1 MRKNVLVKGFMIAMA
16 AVMLG
21 TTAPATVM
29 ASEVDTQQ
37 EAVNEDKDKEEAA
50 KKEAEKKEAERKE
63 AERKEAERKEA
74 ERKEAERKA
83 AEEEAKKE
91 ATVIELSDVVI
102 TIRVPETGANA
113 GENLPEAQVTKG
125 NDGCTVKKAGWYVD
139 QDEDGYPET
148 EFKGT
153 LEDGKFYAVINLAAN
168 EGFTFTDKT
177 SVSVEEMDAC
187 KIEKKEDGTVNVI
200 EAVTFA
206 APAKKEA
213 EPEEKTV
220 EKKEV
225 KGTETKTTTVKKTA
239 DKKAAEK
246 KAAEKKAAE
255 KKAAEKKAA
264 EKKAAEKKAAE
275 KKAAEKKAAEKK
287 AAEKKAAEKKA
298 AENKTTAEKKAT
310 AKKTEAKEAA
320 TEKAAVERTEVK
332 KEETK
337 KTEKKGSPAVVQA
350 AEKENAAPAAA
361 EQNAYRTVDNNGVL
375 IWMAVIGV
383 AIAGM
388 AAALVAEL
396 LKK

>member
-1 MRKNVLVKGFMIAMA
+1 MRKNALVKGFMIAMA

-29 ASEVDTQQ
+29 AAEVDTQQ

-74 ERKEAERKA
+74 ERKEAERKEAERKA
-83 AEEEAKKE
+83 AEEEAAKKE

-177 SVSVEEMDAC
+177 SVSVEGMDAC

-239 DKKAAEK
+239 D
-246 KAAEKKAAE
+246 
-255 KKAAEKKAA
+255 KKAA